1 MILNPTKNMFHSEKI
16 NETLDDADL
25 FLFIQEGNKQA
36 FTVVYQRYHKMLYIL
51 AYKYL
56 KDQSMAEDAV
66 QHVYIKLWENHK
78 DLQVNISLRNYL
90 YTMTRNYVI
99 NQIRNYNNSIAHN
112 YAIYQAESKYE
123 DNLLETIEKKELFDA
138 FYQAIEL
145 LPEQKKMVCR
155 MKMEEKLSNQDIA
168 DRMNISINTVK
179 THYAQAIKIL
189 RADLRKFILILF
201 CIILY

>member
-1 MILNPTKNMFHSEKI
+1 MQHFRFILVALCT
-16 NETLDDADL
+16 T
-25 FLFIQEGNKQA
+25 LFIA
-36 FTVVYQRYHKMLYIL
+36 CSTSPS
-51 AYKYL
+51 KYTL
-56 KDQSMAEDAV
+56 T
-66 QHVYIKLWENHK
+66 
-78 DLQVNISLRNYL
+78 
-90 YTMTRNYVI
+90 TMTRNYVI